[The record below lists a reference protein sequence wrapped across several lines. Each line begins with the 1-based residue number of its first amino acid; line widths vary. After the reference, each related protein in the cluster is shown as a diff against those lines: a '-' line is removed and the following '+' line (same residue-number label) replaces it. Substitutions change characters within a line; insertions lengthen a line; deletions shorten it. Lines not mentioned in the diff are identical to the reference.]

1 MKKVMMVVMSLL
13 LIIAQVPGPVTFGE
27 EGVSQLRYV
36 VNDDSPYAPETSVR
50 LIFNEGVENLERI
63 YDGTITQIMWSG
75 NLLGDVAFAVSSGVT
90 VKVLIDVDGNNSFTE
105 DDLITDYTGYAE
117 TASEV
122 CGLIISVGD
131 SVVSFN
137 EVDASEVIPREGDQ
151 NPGNPGNPDAEVP
164 KGALLIKSVLA
175 DGHVLGEADVLTVIA
190 NNETFT
196 YDKAA
201 IEAGLV
207 NQIAVNPSDDLTVRY
222 RLNENEEQSITLAG
236 SDSVYV
242 RFLSLTVGESITFSE
257 DSFALNTLEEI
268 QLKGNV
274 GTWDTMPELTIDG
287 LSEITLIPG
296 TEEYF
301 IDLPELIS
309 PELVNN
315 ASITQLQF
323 SPTQAN
329 NNTLNI
335 IRNVKVHS
343 IQVNGSSGNSDTDVM
358 FHASSGVARIYLVI
372 GYLNDQYQYLEKTV
386 IINAFQPH
394 YNGLRIETSQRVGE
408 WDHSD
413 VGVYE
418 SPDSYYVDK
427 DVYVSATHVLL
438 SLSNTGYTA
447 FEALVAPAEDTR
459 IDSIGNGV
467 FKLSLDDISPS
478 SDFTFSVSLKSGGS
492 KDVHIRISKKVV
504 SVGTEREG
512 GNTEKAYV
520 FYLPDDSFV
529 VQNPKAL
536 IMLYYQAPFDYENGI
551 QPEKVLLE
559 TRVLN
564 FSPATQPYLKY
575 GEWAAYIG
583 EIDMTNTSPNYPN
596 MVCATLIEGDVS
608 LHNDT
613 FGGVKYGIG
622 DGFNG
627 GFGNYPW

>member
-13 LIIAQVPGPVTFGE
+13 LIIAQVPGLVTFGE

-50 LIFNEGVENLERI
+50 LIFNEGDENLMRI

-90 VKVLIDVDGNNSFTE
+90 VKVMIDIDGNNSFTDE
-105 DDLITDYTGYAE
+105 DLISDYAGYAE
-117 TASEV
+117 TTSV
-122 CGLIISVGD
+122 ICGLIIAVGNGVITFTAVD
-131 SVVSFN
+131 S
-137 EVDASEVIPREGDQ
+137 SEVIPREGLE
-151 NPGNPGNPDAEVP
+151 NPGNQDAEVP

-175 DGHVLGEADVLTVIA
+175 DGHILGDADVLTVIA

-274 GTWDTMPELTIDG
+274 GTWDTMPELTIEG

-301 IDLPELIS
+301 IDLPERIS
-309 PELVNN
+309 PELANN
-315 ASITQLQF
+315 ASVTQLQF

-329 NNTLNI
+329 NNTLNV
-335 IRNVKVHS
+335 IRSIKVHS
-343 IQVNGSSGNSDTDVM
+343 LQVNGSSGNSDTDVI

-438 SLSNTGYTA
+438 SLSNTEYTA

-459 IDSIGNGV
+459 IDSLGNGV
-467 FKLSLDDISPS
+467 YKLNLDDISPS

-504 SVGTEREG
+504 SVGTERDG